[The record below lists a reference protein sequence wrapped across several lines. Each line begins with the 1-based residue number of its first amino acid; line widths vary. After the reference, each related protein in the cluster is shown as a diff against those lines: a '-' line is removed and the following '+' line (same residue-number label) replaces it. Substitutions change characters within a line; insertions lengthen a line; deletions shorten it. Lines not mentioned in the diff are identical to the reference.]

1 MSFYR
6 GLINV
11 LTIIAMFVIF
21 QSIMTFFN
29 ISISNY
35 IMYLA
40 WFIALLLFYFILPN
54 SYKFFKD

>member
-40 WFIALLLFYFILPN
+40 WFISLLLFYFILPN

>member
-6 GLINV
+6 GLINL

-29 ISISNY
+29 IDVSNY

-54 SYKFFKD
+54 SYIFFNK

>member
-6 GLINV
+6 GLIN
-11 LTIIAMFVIF
+11 LLSIIAMFVIF

-29 ISISNY
+29 IDVSNY

-54 SYKFFKD
+54 SYIFFNK

>member
-6 GLINV
+6 GLINL

-29 ISISNY
+29 IDVSNY

-54 SYKFFKD
+54 SYKFFNK

>member
-11 LTIIAMFVIF
+11 LTIIAMLVIF

-29 ISISNY
+29 IDVSNY

-40 WFIALLLFYFILPN
+40 WFIALILFYFILPN
-54 SYKFFKD
+54 SYKFFNK